1 MRRLAPMVLIVCLLL
16 SGCSGWLDASYHNV
30 TPFQPEGGYVDNQTA
45 SVSTYD
51 ELCASLCELISSGT
65 LNAIISVSK
74 YDKPSV
80 APDMDAAIEK
90 VMTTDPVA
98 AYAVE
103 TITYEVGTNA
113 GQPAVALNITY
124 LHDRSE
130 ILKISHQETMDDAK
144 NAVATALDSCSAGIV
159 LYISEYEQIDID
171 QWVQDYAA
179 SNPDKVMEQ
188 PQVKVKLY
196 PETGEARVMELKFT
210 YQTSRDAL
218 RNMQSK
224 VGSLFDAAV
233 IYAGDHDDSQEQYY
247 KLYSF
252 LMGLF
257 QEFQLDASITPAY
270 SLLQHGVGDSKAFA
284 TVYAAMCQKIGL
296 ECITVNGTKNG
307 ESSYWNIIAV
317 GETYYHVDLLQCRQA
332 EEFTLKLDADMAGYV
347 WDYSAYPSCV
357 APEEEPDVEIE
368 VEE

>member
-1 MRRLAPMVLIVCLLL
+1 MRRLIPMALMVCLLL

-30 TPFQPEGGYVDNQTA
+30 TPFQPEGGYVDNQTT

-51 ELCASLCELISSGT
+51 ELCASLCDLISSGT

-74 YDKPSV
+74 YDQPRV
-80 APDMDAAIEK
+80 ALDMDAAIEK

-103 TITYEVGTNA
+103 AITYELGTNA

-124 LHDRSE
+124 LHDRME

-144 NAVATALDSCSAGIV
+144 NVVATALNSCSAGIV
-159 LYISEYEQIDID
+159 LYISEYEQIDFD

-179 SNPDKVMEQ
+179 SHPDTVMEL
-188 PQVKVKLY
+188 PKVNVNIY
-196 PETGEARVMELKFT
+196 PETGEARVIELKFT

-218 RNMQSK
+218 RAMQEK
-224 VGSLFDAAV
+224 VGPLFNAAV
-233 IYAGDHDDSQEQYY
+233 IYAGDNEDAKEQYY

-257 QEFQLDASITPAY
+257 QEFQLDSSITPAY

-284 TVYAAMCQKIGL
+284 TVYAAMCQKIEL
-296 ECITVNGTKNG
+296 ECITVTGTKNG
-307 ESSYWNIIAV
+307 EPWYWNIIAV
-317 GETYYHVDLLQCRQA
+317 GEDYYHVDLLQCRQA
-332 EEFTLKLDADMAGYV
+332 EEFALKLDVDMAGYV

-357 APEEEPDVEIE
+357 APEQEQEPEIE
-368 VEE
+368 E